1 MRFTRLAASLILFAV
16 ILLPFPVFATEPID
30 PAALSAAENFL
41 HLLDNDDYQ
50 TAWAQTNI
58 INQGYTTYPEWFKKV
73 LAVRPHLGH
82 VIERSLS
89 KTSLHT
95 SWVGLPDG
103 EYVRLSFSTTFLN
116 KAISLETVLLNREGN
131 FWSVG
136 SYHLR

>member
-1 MRFTRLAASLILFAV
+1 MRLTRLASSLILLAV
-16 ILLPFPVFATEPID
+16 ILLPFPAFAAEPID
-30 PAALSAAENFL
+30 PTALSAAENFL
-41 HLLDNDDYQ
+41 YLLDNDDYQ
-50 TAWAQTNI
+50 TAWALTNI

-73 LAVRPHLGH
+73 LTVRPHLGH
-82 VIERSLS
+82 VIERSLT

-103 EYVRLSFSTTFLN
+103 EYIRLSFTTVFHN
-116 KAISLETVLLNREGN
+116 KNNSLETVLLSREGN